1 MASLD
6 TIRRVTIQATG
17 ADGIERI
24 AAAYQSAADA
34 EAHFASAADKVAS
47 STDQAEKRV
56 TSVAQRLES
65 YFRAIDP
72 ATKATADFE
81 RKVDLLKRGLN
92 EGLFG
97 AGEAGA
103 RAFRVELDRLRA
115 TTDQTIGKIVEMQRA
130 QERAK
135 VAAGFQSMGAMGRT
149 NMEEF
154 DAARRISS
162 MNTPDPAIE
171 RARQQMIERARADQ
185 MASVSQLS
193 ISERYGI
200 GGRSAVDNGASFSA
214 LEERAAQQQVVEE
227 ARARQAA
234 MDAQASIN
242 QRFGIGGQSAV
253 QGGATYSAF
262 EDAAR
267 DAEKF
272 EQQLKLLKLEIDPL
286 GAALDRL
293 NEELLQYQA
302 LADAGLISTQEL
314 AAAQGVAQSRYQQSA
329 AQIAAV
335 GRAGQMT
342 TGQLVGMQYQLNDIA
357 VSAASGQN
365 LGTVFMQQGMQI
377 SQQFAPG
384 TTLASAGS
392 TLAAGF
398 TSMLTPINLAVAG
411 VAALGYAVSYFSD
424 NFESNVKPLADI
436 LEQQA
441 KAVETLRDSYSNLA
455 DDLGRVGRESLTVQR
470 YLADLAA
477 GDSQKALQRETFS
490 LFRAGNLSEFNGKTL
505 GQVQFDGGNWLTG
518 EGGGFNSVAVD
529 RQFAPI
535 EKEVEAFFQT
545 IRAGTPDVMGFRE
558 AIQMRA
564 QLAPTNEAL
573 KEAVNQ
579 ALRWT
584 ETMKSGQAQTDGFKK
599 ALEDLDQF
607 LKGSVIGRAFEEAT
621 NPQSGRMAP
630 GPLTDTMGRIG
641 DRAADEI
648 AARLS
653 AQETVRGA
661 GNLFDNAGLTE
672 YERRL
677 AEINQRYDE
686 LRRQAQEIGQLS
698 VAGPLI
704 EEARLKEIAAAALEV
719 STAWRLMTEEFER
732 QTELMQNQIGLWGQ
746 SVDAIERYRAAVE
759 LLTEAR
765 RNDGVIS
772 EEERRRAFELAD
784 AQGAAARAV
793 ADAEYQRS
801 EAMKDANEAAG
812 TGRTLVSGLIADLR
826 AQADAATIAL
836 NALNR
841 LADRMLD
848 AALDDVFRAPN
859 PNAPGGIAQSPGGFG
874 FNLFAKMFG
883 APVPAAGTGAPSDQ
897 ALVDQVMGNAIT
909 ASTVNVTAA
918 TVNVN
923 GYAPVDGGI
932 PFPGADGAGMPSPVG
947 GGSPAAAGAGRYS
960 VPGGGSIPSDIDV
973 TGIPGVASPSGG
985 GLYGP
990 PLPPADPTRF
1000 LGAFDQFTKYQF
1012 PNRFQE
1018 AHSRFMWNGQVTDAG
1033 DKGSVPFPTVYTP
1046 PGYHPMGDSTLPR
1059 DNLPGFNEF
1068 FEGRPTPAAPS
1079 RFDNAFGQFGIQPAA
1094 PSRFD
1099 DAFGQFPA
1107 GSMAAPPVFP
1117 GAPLFSPAA
1126 DGMASAASAAQQ
1138 ATQSFGE
1145 LGGVLGAATPQAG
1158 ALGQAIAGAFSG
1170 GSAGGAPGGGLF
1182 DILGGL
1188 IGGGTPAPMQLAG
1201 GGPVRGPG
1209 TETSDSIPAWL
1220 SDGEFIVN
1228 AKQARKHRSLL
1239 DAINDNTI
1247 MAFAAGGEVG
1257 GIPGYAME
1265 TMRSARR
1272 GGGGE
1277 SGRSGPLVEIIDQRR
1292 KGSPDVQQ
1300 KTLMGPNGEQRL
1312 RILIRDENAKSNA
1325 PGGLND
1331 KNLSARSIRRP
1342 YVPR

>member
-34 EAHFASAADKVAS
+34 EAQFASAADKVAS

-135 VAAGFQSMGAMGRT
+135 IAAGFQSMGAMGRT

-171 RARQQMIERARADQ
+171 RARQQMIERARADHF
-185 MASVSQLS
+185 AGVSQLS
-193 ISERYGI
+193 FSERYGI
-200 GGRSAVDNGASFSA
+200 GRSAVDSGATFSA
-214 LEERAAQQQVVEE
+214 LDERAAQQQMIED
-227 ARARQAA
+227 ARARQSA
-234 MDAQASIN
+234 MDAQSSIN
-242 QRFGIGGQSAV
+242 QRFGIGGPSAV
-253 QGGATYSAF
+253 QRGASYSAF

-286 GAALDRL
+286 GAAMDRL

-314 AAAQGVAQSRYQQSA
+314 AAAQGVAQNRYQQAA

-377 SQQFAPG
+377 SQMFGPG
-384 TTLASAGS
+384 ESLASAGS
-392 TLAAGF
+392 SLAAGF
-398 TSMLTPINLAVAG
+398 MSMVTPINLAVAG

-441 KAVETLRDSYSNLA
+441 KAVEALRDSYSDLA

-564 QLAPTNEAL
+564 QIDPTNDAL
-573 KEAVNQ
+573 KDAVNQ

-584 ETMKSGQAQTDGFKK
+584 ETMRDGQAQTDGFKK

-686 LRRQAQEIGQLS
+686 LRRQAQEIGQLT

-719 STAWRLMTEEFER
+719 STAWRLMAEEFER

-746 SVDAIERYRAAVE
+746 SVEAVERYRAAVE

-765 RNDGVIS
+765 RNDGVIT

-784 AQGAAARAV
+784 AQGAAARSV
-793 ADAEYQRS
+793 ADAEYERS
-801 EAMKDANEAAG
+801 EAMRDANEAAG

-848 AALDDVFRAPN
+848 TALDDVFRAPN
-859 PNAPGGIAQSPGGFG
+859 PNAPGGIAQSPGGLG
-874 FNLFAKMFG
+874 FNFFAKMFG
-883 APVPAAGTGAPSDQ
+883 APVPAAGAGAPSDQ

-918 TVNVN
+918 TVNIN
-923 GYAPVDGGI
+923 GYAPADGGI
-932 PFPGADGAGMPSPVG
+932 PFPGTDAAGMPSAVG
-947 GGSPAAAGAGRYS
+947 AGSPAAGGAGLHS
-960 VPGGGSIPSDIDV
+960 VPGGGSIPSDIV
-973 TGIPGVASPSGG
+973 TPSVPGVTDEGLGYRPNAAAGG

-990 PLPPADPTRF
+990 PTGPPVWPE
-1000 LGAFDQFTKYQF
+1000 FDSHFGKFPGSDKPWEPYKF
-1012 PNRFQE
+1012 PNRFDE
-1018 AHSRFMWNGQVTDAG
+1018 AQYKFMQSGEFTKDG
-1033 DKGSVPFPTVYTP
+1033 FPGSVPAPQPAVP
-1046 PGYHPMGDSTLPR
+1046 PGFSVPGALPP
-1059 DNLPGFNEF
+1059 DGLPGFDSWRTNL
-1068 FEGRPTPAAPS
+1068 TPDP
-1079 RFDNAFGQFGIQPAA
+1079 
-1094 PSRFD
+1094 
-1099 DAFGQFPA
+1099 
-1107 GSMAAPPVFP
+1107 PPVFP

-1158 ALGQAIAGAFSG
+1158 ALGQAIAGAFS
-1170 GSAGGAPGGGLF
+1170 AAPVGGAPGGGLF
-1182 DILGGL
+1182 DLFGGL
-1188 IGGGTPAPMQLAG
+1188 IGGGTPAPVLLAG

-1239 DAINDNTI
+1239 EAINDNTI

-1272 GGGGE
+1272 GSGE